1 MSRLVDGGSGI
12 RCIQRMM
19 ACHDGEELMVR
30 LSLARPPSLGR
41 LVSTAVYRRRCAGT
55 ASGVY
60 ADDPAKPLVIED
72 VEVAPPQEGE
82 VRIKIL

>member
-1 MSRLVDGGSGI
+1 MHYPSGADPGGRPRTTSR
-12 RCIQRMM
+12 
-19 ACHDGEELMVR
+19 
-30 LSLARPPSLGR
+30 
-41 LVSTAVYRRRCAGT
+41 
-55 ASGVY
+55 VY

>member
-1 MSRLVDGGSGI
+1 MR
-12 RCIQRMM
+12 
-19 ACHDGEELMVR
+19 EKELTVR
-30 LSLARPPSLGR
+30 PSLAKPPLLGK
-41 LVSTAVYRRRCAGT
+41 LVSTAIYQRRCAGT
-55 ASGVY
+55 TSGVY